1 MGNDA
6 PASTEPTEADFVRI
20 QQSDDFRRLRKR
32 LRGFV
37 FPVAAASLLWY
48 LAYVLLAAYAKD
60 FMSIPVIGSINV
72 GLVLGLA
79 QVVTT
84 FAVTMIYVSFAN
96 RSLDPL
102 AAEIRDEAETAGV
115 VR

>member
-6 PASTEPTEADFVRI
+6 PIIAETTEADFVRI
-20 QQSDDFRRLRKR
+20 QQSDDFKRLRKR

-37 FPVAAASLLWY
+37 FPVAAVSLLWY
-48 LAYVLLAAYAKD
+48 FGYVLLAAYAKD
-60 FMSIPVIGSINV
+60 FMSIPVFGSINV
-72 GLVLGLA
+72 GLLLGLA

-102 AAEIRDEAETAGV
+102 AAQIRDEAEAVEV